1 MSKIVIA
8 LGGNALGKTPS
19 EQLSILE
26 GVSKVIVD
34 LIEKGNKV
42 ILTHGNGP
50 QVGQIS
56 LAMEYAS
63 NGSAAT
69 PSMPFAECGSM
80 SEGYIGYHIEQSI
93 MNELNKRSID
103 KSIVALITEV
113 LVDKNDGCFENPTKP
128 IGMFYTKE
136 EASVIENEKGY
147 IFKEDAGRGYR
158 RVVPSPIPKKI
169 LNDKVIKKLVEA
181 GVIVICAG
189 GGGVPVIMED
199 NTLKGVDAVIDK
211 DKSASLL
218 AKEVDADVLLILT
231 AVDKVCLNYNKEN
244 MTELDT
250 ITVEEARKYI
260 SDNQFAPGSM
270 LPKIEACINFVEN
283 SDKTAII
290 TSLECASDA
299 LEHKNGTVIKGGK

>member
-93 MNELNKRSID
+93 MNELNKRDID

-113 LVDKNDGCFENPTKP
+113 LVDKNDGCFKNLTKP

-136 EASVIENEKGY
+136 EASVIESEKGY

-169 LNDKVIKKLVEA
+169 LNDKVIKKLVEDD
-181 GVIVICAG
+181 VIVICAG
-189 GGGVPVIMED
+189 GGGVPVIME
-199 NTLKGVDAVIDK
+199 NNLLKGVDAVIDK

-231 AVDKVCLNYNKEN
+231 AVDKVYLNYNKEN
-244 MTELDT
+244 MTGLDT

-283 SDKTAII
+283 RNKTAII

-299 LEHKNGTVIKGGK
+299 LEYKNGTVIKGGK

>member
-93 MNELNKRSID
+93 MNELNKRGID

-136 EASVIENEKGY
+136 EASVIESEKGY

-169 LNDKVIKKLVEA
+169 LNDKVIKKLVEDD
-181 GVIVICAG
+181 VIVICAG

-199 NTLKGVDAVIDK
+199 NHLKGVDAVIDK

-260 SDNQFAPGSM
+260 SDGEFAPGSM
-270 LPKIEACINFVEN
+270 LPKIEACISFVEN
-283 SDKTAII
+283 SNKTAII

-299 LEHKNGTVIKGGK
+299 LEYKNGTVIKGGK

>member
-93 MNELNKRSID
+93 MNELNKRGID

-136 EASVIENEKGY
+136 EASVIESEKGY

-189 GGGVPVIMED
+189 GGGVPVIME
-199 NTLKGVDAVIDK
+199 NNLLKGVDAVIDK

-260 SDNQFAPGSM
+260 SDGEFAPGSM

-283 SDKTAII
+283 SNKTAII

-299 LEHKNGTVIKGGK
+299 LEYKNGTVIKGGK